1 MNIAIDI
8 GNTRTKVGIFNKTNI
23 EQTYTFENTNKIEIN
38 EVFVAFK
45 IEKSIISTT
54 SNISNI
60 IKNKLKTI
68 PNSIYLD
75 EHTKLPFKN
84 KYGTQNTLG
93 KDRVALIAAAQHLFP
108 KQNVLVI
115 GCGTCITYNF
125 INTKNE
131 FLGGSIHP
139 GLKMRIKAMNYFT
152 KNLPLVEIQTNKNL
166 IGKNTIENLTI
177 GSSVATA
184 KEIDAMI
191 DAYKVKFS
199 KLKIIITGGD
209 ADFLVSLLK
218 NKIFAIPNLTL
229 LGLNHILEYN
239 A

>member
-1 MNIAIDI
+1 LNIAIDI
-8 GNTRTKVGIFNKTNI
+8 GNTRTKVGIFNKNNI
-23 EQTYTFENTNKIEIN
+23 ERTYTFENTNKIEIN
-38 EVFVAFK
+38 EVFESVK

-68 PNSIYLD
+68 PISIYLD
-75 EHTKLPFKN
+75 ENTKLPFKN

-93 KDRVALIAAAQHLFP
+93 KDRIALIAAAQHLFP

-125 INTKNE
+125 INAKNE

-139 GLKMRIKAMNYFT
+139 GLKMRIKAMHHFT
-152 KNLPLVEIQTNKNL
+152 KNLPLVEIQANKNL

-177 GSSVATA
+177 GSSMATA

>member
-1 MNIAIDI
+1 LNIAIDI

-23 EQTYTFENTNKIEIN
+23 EQIYTFENTNKIEIN
-38 EVFVAFK
+38 EAFEAFK

-60 IKNKLKTI
+60 IKNKLRNI
-68 PNSIYLD
+68 PISIYLD

-93 KDRVALIAAAQHLFP
+93 KDRIALIAAAQHLFP

-125 INTKNE
+125 INAKNE